1 MQDKQEVCNMKVI
14 WFSRHKMSES
24 QRAALGDCEIV
35 QINKTIS
42 SAYELKDEISCC
54 DVIAIVAPIDLQKQ
68 FLDLAGDKPVIM
80 AVNERKLVKSEDGK
94 EHAEFNFVKWERLV
108 KIEVETEDFSI
119 ED

>member
-1 MQDKQEVCNMKVI
+1 
-14 WFSRHKMSES
+14 
-24 QRAALGDCEIV
+24 
-35 QINKTIS
+35 
-42 SAYELKDEISCC
+42 
-54 DVIAIVAPIDLQKQ
+54 
-68 FLDLAGDKPVIM
+68 M